1 MVAGLAT
8 FGVSQLLV
16 PLATGATTL
25 SAIFLL
31 AQQLG
36 DGFYT
41 VYAINEVSLRQGLVT
56 ERLLGRVNA
65 TIRSLGLA
73 AVLARLPLLGG
84 LLGEVLSVRLML
96 AVAAGCTL
104 AAAAALAL
112 SSVRS
117 LIKARRREQRPTRV
131 VC

>member
-41 VYAINEVSLRQGLVT
+41 VYAINEVSLRQRLVSK
-56 ERLLGRVNA
+56 RLLGRVNA
-65 TIRSLGLA
+65 TIRSMGLA
-73 AVLARLPLLGG
+73 AVLAGSLLGG
-84 LLGEVLSVRLML
+84 LLGQVLSIRLML

-104 AAAAALAL
+104 AAAGMLGL

-117 LIKARRREQRPTRV
+117 LVLPGR
-131 VC
+131 